1 MLPIRIP
8 LRHHSRPVPPR
19 RRSIIQRLDIR
30 APLVN
35 IRPQHAAIVRD
46 QAVDLALYVGGL
58 RPDAAGAGV
67 ALCLV
72 GELGEKQVR
81 AVVVGFVGLIDF
93 VGLVDGV
100 DGLLDVP
107 EAGRGGLVG
116 WEVGVG

>member
-8 LRHHSRPVPPR
+8 FWHHSRPISSR
-19 RRSIIQRLDIR
+19 SRSIIQRLNIR

-35 IRPQHAAIVRD
+35 IWPQHAAIIRD
-46 QAVDLALYVGGL
+46 QAVDLAFDVGSL

-100 DGLLDVP
+100 DGLLDIP

-116 WEVGVG
+116 I